1 MADPSDAAWSSRMP
15 ALNDSRPVHAGGR
28 PMRFINYATFVDDQR
43 KLGDLQPEHASS
55 LASLLAEGKL
65 AAVGS
70 FADGT
75 GELQVYELD
84 SAETA
89 PGVASAGLAG
99 ARGGAGWQR
108 TKTVGRRHGG
118 RRPWPGAAGN
128 ALSPRRNRR
137 D

>member
-1 MADPSDAAWSSRMP
+1 
-15 ALNDSRPVHAGGR
+15 
-28 PMRFINYATFVDDQR
+28 MRFINCATFVDDQR
-43 KLGDLQPEHASS
+43 KLGDLQPEHASY
-55 LASLLAEGKL
+55 LVSLLAEGKL

-89 PGVASAGLAG
+89 RAVAAADPLA
-99 ARGGAGWQR
+99 AGGAVAGSELKPWDVVMAGDGLGPVQQE
-108 TKTVGRRHGG
+108 THYRR
-118 RRPWPGAAGN
+118 
-128 ALSPRRNRR
+128 RRNRR